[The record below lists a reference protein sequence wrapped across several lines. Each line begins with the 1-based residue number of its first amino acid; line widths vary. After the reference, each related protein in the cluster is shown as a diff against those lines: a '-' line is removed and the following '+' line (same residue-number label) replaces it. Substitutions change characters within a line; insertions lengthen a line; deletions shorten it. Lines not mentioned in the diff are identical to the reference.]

1 MKSRLGFTVLAI
13 ALVLGGIAVLPL
25 KASVQDAASDASKRR
40 VRTKIEPVY
49 PATAKQMNIS
59 GRVKLEAT
67 ISVDGRVV
75 STKVV
80 GGSPF
85 LVNAALDALKQWRF
99 EPASRETTEIFEFDF
114 NRSGTPN
121 DSTNP

>member
-1 MKSRLGFTVLAI
+1 MKQRLAFVGLVI
-13 ALVLGGIAVLPL
+13 ALALGGIALQPL
-25 KASVQDAASDASKRR
+25 KASAQDAANDAMKRR
-40 VRTKIEPVY
+40 VRTKVEPQY

-67 ISVDGRVV
+67 ISADGRVV
-75 STKVV
+75 STRVV

-99 EPASRETTEIFEFDF
+99 EPASRESTEIFEFDF
-114 NRSGTPN
+114 NRSGDPTAP
-121 DSTNP
+121 

>member
-1 MKSRLGFTVLAI
+1 MKRRLALMGLAI
-13 ALVLGGIAVLPL
+13 AFVLGGFVVLSPR
-25 KASVQDAASDASKRR
+25 ASAQDASSDVAKRR
-40 VRTKIEPVY
+40 IRTKVDPQY

-67 ISVDGRVV
+67 ISADGRVV
-75 STKVV
+75 STRVV

-99 EPASRETTEIFEFDF
+99 EPASRESTEIFEFDF
-114 NRSGTPN
+114 NRSGDPTAP
-121 DSTNP
+121 

>member
-1 MKSRLGFTVLAI
+1 MKRRLAFMGLAI
-13 ALVLGGIAVLPL
+13 ALVLGGFVVLSPR
-25 KASVQDAASDASKRR
+25 ASAQDASSDVAKRR
-40 VRTKIEPVY
+40 IRTKVEPQY

-67 ISVDGRVV
+67 ISADGRVV
-75 STKVV
+75 STRVV

-99 EPASRETTEIFEFDF
+99 EPASRESTEIFEFDF
-114 NRSGTPN
+114 NRSGDPTAP
-121 DSTNP
+121 